1 MLFSLA
7 LAALLA
13 SPGSAPQEAH
23 HAGGHDKIG
32 TVKFS
37 TSCTEAAQPAFL
49 RGMALLHSFE
59 FGPAI
64 DSFNAAATAD
74 ASCGIAHWGIALSR
88 WGNPFAAG
96 IKPPPVLQAGRAAIE
111 KAKAVGA
118 KTDRERAFIDAAGRL
133 YADFETKDQRTRVL
147 AYRDAMKQVAASNPK
162 DPEASAFYALAI
174 ASSQDPSDMTY
185 ASLLEAGK
193 ILEQLVPTQPD
204 HPGFVHYIIHAYDA
218 PPLASR
224 ALDAAKRYSKIAP
237 DAPHALHMP
246 SHTFTRLGNW
256 QESIESNIASAEA
269 ARRVKTPGE
278 ELHAMDYQTYAYL
291 QLARDAS
298 TKKVVDGLG
307 DVRARLVAPGA
318 VAGAAPPLGAAFA
331 SAAIPARYALE
342 RSAWPEA
349 AALEASASTF
359 PQADAITWFAKAIGA
374 ARMEQK
380 DLAAARTAI
389 GNLEQLQGKLA
400 AAKESYW
407 AEQVA
412 IQHLGASAWLA
423 FADGRKDEGLS
434 LMRQAADREDKIE
447 KNAVTPGPIAPAR
460 EQLGEMLLA
469 LKKPAEA
476 LLAFETTL
484 KKEPNR
490 YRAIAGAAEAA
501 RATGNKAAMRKYS
514 QALVLASAKADGPVR
529 PEITTAKEALK

>member
-7 LAALLA
+7 LAAVLA
-13 SPGSAPQEAH
+13 SSGNAPQEAH

-64 DSFNAAATAD
+64 ESFNAAAAAD
-74 ASCGIAHWGIALSR
+74 PSCGIAHWGIALSR

-147 AYRDAMKQVAASNPK
+147 AYREAMKQVAASNPN

-174 ASSQDPSDMTY
+174 ASSQDPTDMTY

-193 ILEQLVPTQPD
+193 ILEQLAPTQPD
-204 HPGFVHYIIHAYDA
+204 HPGFAHYIIHAYDA

-307 DVRARLVAPGA
+307 DVRARLAAPGA
-318 VAGAAPPLGAAFA
+318 VAGAAPPIAAAFA

-349 AALEASASTF
+349 AALEASSSAF

-374 ARMEQK
+374 ARMEQ
-380 DLAAARTAI
+380 
-389 GNLEQLQGKLA
+389 
-400 AAKESYW
+400 
-407 AEQVA
+407 
-412 IQHLGASAWLA
+412 
-423 FADGRKDEGLS
+423 
-434 LMRQAADREDKIE
+434 
-447 KNAVTPGPIAPAR
+447 
-460 EQLGEMLLA
+460 
-469 LKKPAEA
+469 
-476 LLAFETTL
+476 
-484 KKEPNR
+484 
-490 YRAIAGAAEAA
+490 
-501 RATGNKAAMRKYS
+501 
-514 QALVLASAKADGPVR
+514 
-529 PEITTAKEALK
+529 

>member
-1 MLFSLA
+1 MLFSFA
-7 LAALLA
+7 LAVLLA
-13 SPGSAPQEAH
+13 SPGNAPQEAH

-318 VAGAAPPLGAAFA
+318 VAGAAPPLAAAFA

-374 ARMEQK
+374 ARMEQQ